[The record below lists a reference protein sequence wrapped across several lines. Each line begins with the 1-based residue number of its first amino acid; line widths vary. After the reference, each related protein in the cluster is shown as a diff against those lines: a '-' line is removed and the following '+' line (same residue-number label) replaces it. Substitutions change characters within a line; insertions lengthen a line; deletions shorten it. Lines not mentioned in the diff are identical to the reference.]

1 MKKVGFSALVKESN
15 VKSLVSG
22 DKALR
27 VVLEVWPIPRG
38 LVGKLD
44 ELHSATKQ
52 VAVAIAEIE
61 E

>member
-1 MKKVGFSALVKESN
+1 MRKVGFEALIKDSHT
-15 VKSLVSG
+15 KSLVSG

-27 VVLEVWPIPRG
+27 IILEVWPIPKG

-44 ELHSATKQ
+44 ELHSATKK
-52 VAVAIAEIE
+52 VGVGIAEIE